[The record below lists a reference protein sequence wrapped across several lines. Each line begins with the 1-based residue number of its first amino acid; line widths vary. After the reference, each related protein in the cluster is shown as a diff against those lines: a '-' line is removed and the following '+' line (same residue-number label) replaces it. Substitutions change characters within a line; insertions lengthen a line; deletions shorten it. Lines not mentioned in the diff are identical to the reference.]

1 MSAVA
6 AALVESSRCVPF
18 CALSHL
24 GCGAHGVKSEAANS
38 RKARTVA
45 ADGQLMAAPRRR
57 QGHFAT
63 GWRVVGWHLF
73 AGREVFMKFILS
85 ALIVIATTLG
95 CAAAERIL
103 MTRLA
108 PSQSSLFVSNADGSG
123 EQKLTEGFP
132 RL

>member
-1 MSAVA
+1 
-6 AALVESSRCVPF
+6 
-18 CALSHL
+18 
-24 GCGAHGVKSEAANS
+24 
-38 RKARTVA
+38 
-45 ADGQLMAAPRRR
+45 
-57 QGHFAT
+57 
-63 GWRVVGWHLF
+63 
-73 AGREVFMKFILS
+73 MKFILS
-85 ALIVIATTLG
+85 ALLVFAATLR